1 MEIEMEMRATEDI
14 DISTDITPPLI
25 PLSFSP
31 FNSSLNIHPS
41 PDLSTSLRLLLH
53 HRPTLTGRIA
63 GLLSNRHKLTSQND
77 QLSHRIRA
85 DAQALAAEIA
95 KQCGDTEPNDCVLE
109 EAIVALCAV
118 LTNAVEVQDN
128 EGRNIGVAVFGS
140 TFSWI
145 NHSCSPNACYRFTF
159 SSSHS
164 SSNYSESK
172 LRIAPFF
179 RNSQQVDDGVWCDG
193 SEFAKEGEQSYG
205 PRLIVRSIKRIK
217 KGEEVTVAYTD
228 LLQPKAIRQ
237 SELWSKYRFN
247 CCCKRCSALPFTYVD
262 HALQEISVSSHDLS
276 GSCLNSNFI
285 RDMVDRR
292 LNEDIDDAIS
302 EYLSVGDPETCC
314 KKLEKVLI
322 QGLNDQLEGFEG
334 KSNSKFMLHPLNHLS
349 LNAYTTLA
357 SAYKVRASNSLS
369 VHSEVDQNQLEAFD
383 LSRISAAYSLLLA
396 GSTHHLF
403 NYEPSLI
410 ASVANFW
417 MGAGESLLS
426 LTRSSRWSEF
436 VKVGEV
442 ASDLFSVT
450 KFKCSKCSL
459 IDRFRTCILNGQ
471 IRSADF
477 ENMSNEFLR
486 CVSDITQKVWSFL
499 VNGYHF
505 LKSCKDPIDFSLLMS
520 TKNSGTMGVKAHV
533 NKTDISYSHG
543 SENCVQICKEQAYYA
558 DHARANIFQLGLHC
572 LVYGGLLAI
581 ICYGHNS
588 HLACHVQTI
597 LDHEESFV

>member
-1 MEIEMEMRATEDI
+1 MEMRASEDI

-25 PLSFSP
+25 PLSFSLL
-31 FNSSLNIHPS
+31 NSLTLPS
-41 PDLSTSLRLLLH
+41 PDLSTSLGLLLH
-53 HRPTLTGRIA
+53 HRPSLTGRIA
-63 GLLSNRHKLTSQND
+63 GLLSNRHNLTSQND
-77 QLSHRIRA
+77 QLSHRIRL
-85 DAQALAAEIA
+85 DAQALAAQIA
-95 KQCGDTEPNDCVLE
+95 NHCGYTEPNDCVLE
-109 EAIVALCAV
+109 EAMVALCAV

-128 EGRNIGVAVFGS
+128 EGQNLGVAVFGP

-164 SSNYSESK
+164 SESK
-172 LRIAPFF
+172 LRIAPFI
-179 RNSQQVDDGVWCDG
+179 RNSQQAQVDDGVWCVG
-193 SEFAKEGEQSYG
+193 SEFAKEGEQSNG

-276 GSCLNSNFI
+276 SSYLNSIFV
-285 RDMVDRR
+285 RDMVDTR

-302 EYLSVGDPETCC
+302 EYLSVGDPGTCC
-314 KKLEKVLI
+314 KKLEKVLM

-334 KSNSKFMLHPLNHLS
+334 KLNSRFMLHPLHHLS

-357 SAYKVRASNSLS
+357 SAYKVCACNSLS
-369 VHSEVDQNQLEAFD
+369 VHSEVDRNQLEAFD
-383 LSRISAAYSLLLA
+383 LSRTSAAYSLLLA

-403 NYEPSLI
+403 KSESSLI
-410 ASVANFW
+410 VSVANFW
-417 MGAGESLLS
+417 VGAGESLLS
-426 LTRSSRWSEF
+426 LTRSSGWSDF
-436 VKVGEV
+436 AKVGEV
-442 ASDLFSVT
+442 ASNPFSV
-450 KFKCSKCSL
+450 KKSKCSKCSL
-459 IDRFRTCILNGQ
+459 TDRFRTCILNGQ

-477 ENMSNEFLR
+477 ENVSNQFLS

-499 VNGYHF
+499 VNGCHF
-505 LKSCKDPIDFSLLMS
+505 LKSCKDPIDFSWLMS
-520 TKNSGTMGVKAHV
+520 TKNSSTVGVRVHV
-533 NKTDISYSHG
+533 NKTDISYSHE
-543 SENCVQICKEQAYYA
+543 SETCARNREEQAYYA

-572 LVYGGLLAI
+572 LLYGGLLAI